1 LVEDDEPLR
10 EILRETLQRGGYTVV
25 EADTGRSAV
34 KKLRLD
40 HADIVLTDVVMPD
53 QDGLEFITMLRKE
66 HPEIPIVAMS
76 GGLARS
82 SLYLDLAK
90 KLGARR
96 VLAKPF
102 TPEQMFAALKGA
114 AEMP

>member
-1 LVEDDEPLR
+1 MARILLVDDDEPLR
-10 EILRETLQRGGYTVV
+10 SLLRQTLEQGGYTVV
-25 EADTGRSAV
+25 EADTGRAAAE
-34 KKLRLD
+34 KLRVEIP
-40 HADIVLTDVVMPD
+40 DIVLTDLVMPEHE
-53 QDGLEFITMLRKE
+53 GLEFIMMLRKK

-96 VLAKPF
+96 L
-102 TPEQMFAALKGA
+102 L
-114 AEMP
+114 